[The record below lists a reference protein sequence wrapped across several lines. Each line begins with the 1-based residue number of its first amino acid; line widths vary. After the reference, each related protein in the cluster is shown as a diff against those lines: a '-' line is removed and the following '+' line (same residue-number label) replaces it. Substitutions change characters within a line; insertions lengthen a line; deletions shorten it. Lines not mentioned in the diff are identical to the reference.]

1 MTESSPVLS
10 CQNLSKTYADGEL
23 RVSVLKE
30 VNFSIAAG
38 ETVAITGASG
48 SGKSTLLHVL
58 AGLDSAS
65 AGSVVWQGRAIAGL
79 SDDALSLWRNRF
91 MGFIYQFHH
100 LLPEFNVLENV
111 AMPLWIAGVSGSS
124 AQNRAAALLDR
135 VGLSHRAK
143 HRVGEL
149 SGGERQRVAI
159 ARALVTK
166 PQIVLADEPTG
177 NLDSATAEVVLQL
190 MMDLN
195 KELNTSLVWVTH
207 NVSQAKQMDRCL
219 IIESGNIR

>member
-1 MTESSPVLS
+1 MVESSIVLS
-10 CQNLSKTYADGEL
+10 CQNLSKTYLDGEL
-23 RVSVLKE
+23 SVSVLKE
-30 VNFSIAAG
+30 IDFSVAAG
-38 ETVAITGASG
+38 EKIAITGASG

-65 AGSVVWQGRAIAGL
+65 AGDVVWQGRSIAGL
-79 SDDALSLWRNRF
+79 SDDELSLWRNRF

-111 AMPLWIAGVSGSS
+111 AMPLWISGVSALS
-124 AQNRAAALLDR
+124 AQDRAAALLDR
-135 VGLSHRAK
+135 VGLLHRLK

-177 NLDSATAEVVLQL
+177 NLDSVTAETVLQL

-219 IIESGNIR
+219 MIQSGKIG